1 MNSAELIGVMRNVA
15 PILREYVVS
24 ALGPL
29 QQRLADLEARP
40 PIKGDKGEDADPEL
54 IRLAVIEE
62 VERLPKPQN
71 GKDAD
76 EAVIANIVAEAI
88 SKLPKPQDNKNDE
101 IRQRLDAHA
110 EHIDAVMIEVADLK
124 NKAVPDDIATL
135 VAKAAALMA
144 EPMPSPVMP
153 QNSPVIVSLAS
164 HVPQQR
170 RTIRKTIVSRKNA
183 SGEIVSEVTE
193 QEVA

>member
-24 ALGPL
+24 ALAPF
-29 QQRLADLEARP
+29 QQKLADLEARP

-54 IRLAVIEE
+54 IKLAVLEA
-62 VERLPKPQN
+62 VERLPKPID

-76 EAVIANIVAEAI
+76 PATIAKMIADAI
-88 SKLPKPQDNKNDE
+88 AGLPKPQDGKSITLEDVSPIIEAALAAADE
-101 IRQRLDAHA
+101 RQRSVR
-110 EHIDAVMIEVADLK
+110 ES
-124 NKAVPDDIATL
+124 VPDDIAAL

-144 EPMPSPVMP
+144 EPMPTPQQIQSQPV
-153 QNSPVIVSLAS
+153 VLAFPAQ
-164 HVPQQR
+164 HPQQR
-170 RTIRKTIVSRKNA
+170 RTTRKTIVSRRNDK
-183 SGEIVSEVTE
+183 GEIVSEVTE